1 MGQGKIIT
9 QQSTVISQ
17 QSTVISHQSTAS
29 IFQGTYSKIMTGSDL
44 VKILLIEDNLA
55 SARLLQEF
63 LMQAQSQEFIL
74 VHVKRLAEALEE
86 LGQSN
91 YDVILLDLTLP
102 DSQGLSSLP
111 PLIGQAPSVPIV
123 VLTNTNDEQLA
134 IEAVRQGAQDY
145 LVKRQ
150 VNVDV
155 LVRSLRYAIERK
167 QVLESLRTVNQ
178 TLQIRVEERTAE
190 LVKAKELNQ
199 FKSEFVSMLSH
210 DIRNPLNTIL
220 LAAGLLESHDDK
232 LTKEKKLNHLEMIRS
247 AIKNMAQLLDEVSLI
262 GKADS
267 GKMPCDLISLDLE
280 AFCRQ
285 IVDEVKLTTNQKRL
299 TLLFGSFGQLGQGL
313 WDETLLRHILV
324 NLLSNAIKYSLP
336 GGIVRFELIGQEKA
350 VIFRVQDWGI
360 GIPEENHK
368 RLFEPFHRADNV
380 GSIPGT
386 GLGLA
391 IVKKCVEAHGGGII
405 VNSQV
410 GVGTIF
416 TVTLPLLEL

>member
-1 MGQGKIIT
+1 MVV
-9 QQSTVISQ
+9 S
-17 QSTVISHQSTAS
+17 
-29 IFQGTYSKIMTGSDL
+29 YS

-63 LMQAQSQEFIL
+63 LTQAQSQEFTL
-74 VHVKRLAEALEE
+74 VHVTRLGEALQE
-86 LGQSN
+86 LSQSN

-111 PLIGQAPSVPIV
+111 PLIGQAPSIPIV
-123 VLTNTNDEQLA
+123 VLTNTNDEELA

-167 QVLESLRTVNQ
+167 QVLESLRTVNE
-178 TLQIRVEERTAE
+178 TLQTRVEERTAE
-190 LVKAKELNQ
+190 LVKANELNQ

-220 LAAGLLESHDDK
+220 LAAGLLQNQDER
-232 LTKEKKLNHLEMIRS
+232 LTKEKKLNHLQMIRS
-247 AIKNMAQLLDEVSLI
+247 AIKNMAKLLDEVTFI

-267 GKMPCDLISLDLE
+267 GRLGYELICIDLE

-285 IVDEVKLTTNQKRL
+285 MVEEVRLMANEKHL
-299 TLLFGSFGQLGQGL
+299 TLVFTSLGKLDEAL
-313 WDETLLRHILV
+313 WDESLLRHILG

-336 GGIVRFELIGQEKA
+336 GGIVRFEVIGQEKT
-350 VIFRVQDWGI
+350 VTFRIQDWGI
-360 GIPEENHK
+360 GIPQENQK
-368 RLFEPFHRADNV
+368 RLFQPFRRADNV
-380 GSIPGT
+380 GTIPGT

-391 IVKKCVEAHGGGII
+391 IAKKCVDAHGGEIV

-410 GVGTIF
+410 GVGTTF
-416 TVTLPLLEL
+416 TVTLPLLEV

>member
-1 MGQGKIIT
+1 MIV
-9 QQSTVISQ
+9 S
-17 QSTVISHQSTAS
+17 
-29 IFQGTYSKIMTGSDL
+29 YS

-55 SARLLQEF
+55 SARLLQQF
-63 LMQAQSQEFIL
+63 LTQAQSQEFTL
-74 VHVKRLAEALEE
+74 VHVKRLGEALQE
-86 LGQSN
+86 LSQCN

-111 PLIGQAPSVPIV
+111 PLISQAPSIPIV
-123 VLTNTNDEQLA
+123 VLTNTNDEELA

-150 VNVDV
+150 VNPDV

-167 QVLESLRTVNQ
+167 QVLESLRNVNE
-178 TLQIRVEERTAE
+178 TLQTRVEERTAE
-190 LVKAKELNQ
+190 LVKANELNQ

-220 LAAGLLESHDDK
+220 LAAGLLHNHDER
-232 LTKEKKLNHLEMIRS
+232 LSKEKKLNHLQMIRS
-247 AIKNMAQLLDEVSLI
+247 AIKNMAQLLDEITFI

-267 GKMPCDLISLDLE
+267 GRLGCDLVCLDLE

-285 IVDEVKLTTNQKRL
+285 LVEEVRLMASEFCRQLVEEVRLMASEKHL
-299 TLLFGSFGQLGQGL
+299 TLTFASFGQLGEAL
-313 WDETLLRHILV
+313 WDESLLRHILG

-336 GGIVRFELIGQEKA
+336 GGVVRFELIGHEKT
-350 VIFRVQDWGI
+350 VIFRIQDWGI
-360 GIPEENHK
+360 GIPKEDQK
-368 RLFEPFHRADNV
+368 RLFQPFRRAENV
-380 GSIPGT
+380 GNIPGT

-391 IVKKCVEAHGGGII
+391 IAKKCVDAHGGDIV

-410 GVGTIF
+410 GVGTTF
-416 TVTLPLLEL
+416 TVTLPLLEE

>member
-1 MGQGKIIT
+1 MVV
-9 QQSTVISQ
+9 S
-17 QSTVISHQSTAS
+17 
-29 IFQGTYSKIMTGSDL
+29 YS

-63 LMQAQSQEFIL
+63 LTQAQSQEFTL
-74 VHVKRLAEALEE
+74 VHVTRLGEALQE
-86 LGQSN
+86 LNQCN

-111 PLIGQAPSVPIV
+111 PLISQAPSIPIV
-123 VLTNTNDEQLA
+123 VLTNTNDEELA

-167 QVLESLRTVNQ
+167 QVLESLRTVNE
-178 TLQIRVEERTAE
+178 TLQNRVEERTAE
-190 LVKAKELNQ
+190 LVKANELNQ

-220 LAAGLLESHDDK
+220 LAAGLLQNQDER
-232 LTKEKKLNHLEMIRS
+232 LTKEKKLNHLQMIRS
-247 AIKNMAQLLDEVSLI
+247 AIKNMAKLLDEVTFI

-267 GKMPCDLISLDLE
+267 GRLGYELICIDLE

-285 IVDEVKLTTNQKRL
+285 MVEEVRLIANEKHL
-299 TLLFGSFGQLGQGL
+299 TLVFASCGQLDEAL
-313 WDETLLRHILV
+313 WDESLLRHILG

-336 GGIVRFELIGQEKA
+336 GGIVRFELIGQEKT
-350 VIFRVQDWGI
+350 VIFRIQDSGI
-360 GIPEENHK
+360 GIPQEDQK
-368 RLFEPFHRADNV
+368 RLFQPFQRADNV
-380 GSIPGT
+380 GTIPGT

-391 IVKKCVEAHGGGII
+391 IVKKCVDAHGGEII

-410 GVGTIF
+410 EVGTTF
-416 TVTLPLLEL
+416 TVTLPLLEA

>member
-1 MGQGKIIT
+1 MVV
-9 QQSTVISQ
+9 S
-17 QSTVISHQSTAS
+17 
-29 IFQGTYSKIMTGSDL
+29 YS

-63 LMQAQSQEFIL
+63 LTQAQSQEFTL
-74 VHVKRLAEALEE
+74 VHVMRLGEALQE
-86 LGQSN
+86 LSQCN

-111 PLIGQAPSVPIV
+111 PLIDRAPSTPIV
-123 VLTNTNDEQLA
+123 VLTNTNDEELA

-167 QVLESLRTVNQ
+167 QVLESLRTVNE
-178 TLQIRVEERTAE
+178 TLQTRVEERTAE
-190 LVKAKELNQ
+190 LVKANELNQ

-220 LAAGLLESHDDK
+220 LAAGLLQNQDER
-232 LTKEKKLNHLEMIRS
+232 LTKEKKQNHLQMIRS
-247 AIKNMAQLLDEVSLI
+247 AIKNMAQLLDEVTFI

-267 GKMPCDLISLDLE
+267 GRLGFEVICLDLE

-285 IVDEVKLTTNQKRL
+285 MVDEVRLIANDKHL
-299 TLLFGSFGQLGQGL
+299 TLVFASFGQLDEAL
-313 WDETLLRHILV
+313 WDESLLRHILG

-336 GGIVRFELIGQEKA
+336 GGMVRFELIGQEKA

-360 GIPEENHK
+360 GIPQENQK
-368 RLFEPFHRADNV
+368 RLFQPFRRADNV
-380 GSIPGT
+380 GNIPGT

-391 IVKKCVEAHGGGII
+391 IAKKCVDAHGGEIV

-410 GVGTIF
+410 GVGTTF
-416 TVTLPLLEL
+416 TVTLPLLED